1 MSDELRELMYEV
13 GRDEIDEL
21 VQEIV
26 KIEKSFKNR
35 KSNTSSRREQIKG
48 EIDNLIN
55 KRNKEEGR

>member
-48 EIDNLIN
+48 EIDNFIN
-55 KRNKEEGR
+55 KHNKEEE